1 MLVVVVGG
9 RDGDGSGVCDCDCAS
24 SIWLKLRWLLC

>member
-9 RDGDGSGVCDCDCAS
+9 RDGDGSGVVDCDCAR